1 MERSVKKSP
10 VKHFIICLIAGAS
23 LPLAFAPI
31 GYAVIGIISPAV
43 LFFLWYKSSPKSA
56 FILGYAYGLGMFGT
70 GVNWLH
76 ISINLFGGVN
86 LAGALFATYVL
97 VAFLALYPAVVG
109 WAGRKYCFSN
119 SAWLLL
125 MVPALW
131 TLAEWCRS
139 WILTGFP
146 WLNLG
151 YSQTDTLLA
160 GFSPVFG
167 AYGISWLV
175 CLNAALLVY
184 IFYAAKPGKLAA
196 VTGLIFIWGLSIPV
210 NSIHWTTPD
219 AEEKSVVIIQAAIP
233 QELKWQPEIQKRT
246 VDLYLAL
253 SGPYWGIVDFIV
265 WPETAIPMFYHQA
278 DELIKDLQTLTKY
291 HNTGFLSGVPFMD
304 LQTRKYYNSII
315 VIGRNNGIYLK
326 RHLVPF
332 GEYLPMDRWLRPILN
347 ILRIPMSAFS
357 PGTGR
362 PLLEVAGVP
371 AGVSICYEDVF
382 GEEIIDAMPEAKFHI
397 NVSND
402 AWFGDSLAP
411 HQHLQMARMRAIE
424 TGRYLVRSTN
434 TGISAIIDE
443 RGKIVSRSPQFEPD
457 VLVGTVRMFSGSTPY
472 SLFGNWLVIT
482 VSIMVLLICSI
493 SNSKYIKNR
502 SDQ

>member
-1 MERSVKKSP
+1 VEQSVNKFP
-10 VKHFIICLIAGAS
+10 VIYFFICLIAGAA
-23 LPLAFAPI
+23 LPLAFAPFN
-31 GYAVIGIISPAV
+31 YAVIGIISPAV
-43 LFFLWYKSSPKSA
+43 LFFFWFKSSSKSA

-86 LAGALFATYVL
+86 LAGALIATYAL

-109 WAGRKYCFSN
+109 WAGRKYYFQDSV
-119 SAWLLL
+119 WLLL
-125 MVPALW
+125 LLPALW

-151 YSQTDTLLA
+151 YSQTDTFLA

-167 AYGISWLV
+167 VYGISWLV

-184 IFYAAKPGKLAA
+184 FFYATRSGKLVA

-210 NSIHWTTPD
+210 NSIHWTTQD
-219 AEEKSVVIIQAAIP
+219 TEEKSVVIVQAAIP
-233 QELKWQPEIQKRT
+233 QELKWQPEIQQRT
-246 VDLYLAL
+246 IDMYLAL
-253 SGPYWGIVDFIV
+253 SDPYWGVVDLIV

-278 DELIKDLQTLTKY
+278 NELIKELRRLANY
-291 HNTGFLSGVPFMD
+291 HHTDFFSGVPFMD

-315 VIGRNNGIYLK
+315 VIGRNDGIYLK

-332 GEYLPMDRWLRPILN
+332 GEYLPVDKWLRPIIN
-347 ILRIPMSAFS
+347 ILHIPMSAFS

-362 PLLEVAGVP
+362 PLLEVAGVY
-371 AGVSICYEDVF
+371 AGVSVCYEDVF

-411 HQHLQMARMRAIE
+411 HQHLQMARMRALE

-443 RGKIVSRSPQFEPD
+443 RGNIISRSPQFEQD
-457 VLVGTVRMFSGSTPY
+457 ALSGTIKTFSGSTPY
-472 SLFGNWLVIT
+472 SLYGNWLVILL
-482 VSIMVLLICSI
+482 SIVVTLLCFIL
-493 SNSKYIKNR
+493 NIKNL
-502 SDQ
+502 

>member
-1 MERSVKKSP
+1 MDRSVEKFP
-10 VKHFIICLIAGAS
+10 VKHFIICLIAGAA

-31 GYAVIGIISPAV
+31 DYAVIGIISPAV

-97 VAFLALYPAVVG
+97 VAFLALYPAFVG
-109 WAGRKYCFSN
+109 WAGRKYCSPN
-119 SAWLLL
+119 TVWLLL

-131 TLAEWCRS
+131 SLAEWCRS

-151 YSQTDTLLA
+151 YSQTDTPLA
-160 GFSPVFG
+160 GYAPVFG
-167 AYGISWLV
+167 IYGISWLV
-175 CLNAALLVY
+175 CINAALLVY
-184 IFYAAKPGKLAA
+184 IFNATKIKKLSALA
-196 VTGLIFIWGLSIPV
+196 GLVFILGISLLV
-210 NSIHWTTPD
+210 NSIQWTTPD
-219 AEEKSVVIIQAAIP
+219 ADEKSVAIIQAAIP
-233 QELKWQPEIQKRT
+233 QEMKWQPEIQQRT

-253 SGPYWGIVDFIV
+253 SDPYWGVDLIV

-278 DELIKDLQTLTKY
+278 DELIEELHTLTRY
-291 HNTGFLSGVPFMD
+291 HRTDFLSGIPYMD

-315 VIGRNNGIYLK
+315 VIGRNNGIYHK

-332 GEYLPMDRWLRPILN
+332 GEYLPLDKWLRPL
-347 ILRIPMSAFS
+347 LDMMRIPMSAFS
-357 PGTGR
+357 PGADR

-411 HQHLQMARMRAIE
+411 HQHLQMARMRALE

-443 RGKIVSRSPQFEPD
+443 KGNTISRSPQFEPH
-457 VLVGTVRMFSGSTPY
+457 VLSGTIKTFSGSTPY
-472 SLFGNWLVIT
+472 SLYGNWLIILMSIVVI
-482 VSIMVLLICSI
+482 LLCSML
-493 SNSKYIKNR
+493 NKTHL
-502 SDQ
+502 

>member
-1 MERSVKKSP
+1 MELSVKKFP
-10 VKHFIICLIAGAS
+10 VKYFIICLIAGAA

-31 GYAVIGIISPAV
+31 DYAVIGIISPAV
-43 LFFLWYKSSPKSA
+43 LFFLWYKSSQKSA

-86 LAGALFATYVL
+86 LARALFATYVL

-119 SAWLLL
+119 SVWLLL

-151 YSQTDTLLA
+151 YSQTNTFLA
-160 GFSPVFG
+160 GFSPVLG
-167 AYGISWLV
+167 VYGISWLV

-184 IFYAAKPGKLAA
+184 IYHAAKIRKLVAIA
-196 VTGLIFIWGLSIPV
+196 SLILIWGLSIPV
-210 NSIHWTTPD
+210 NSIHWTTLD
-219 AEEKSVVIIQAAIP
+219 AEEKSVIIIQAAIP
-233 QELKWQPEIQKRT
+233 QALKWQPEIQQRT

-253 SGPYWGIVDFIV
+253 SEPYWGVVDLIV

-278 DELIKDLQTLTKY
+278 DALIEDLQTLARY
-291 HNTGFLSGVPFMD
+291 HHTDFFSGIPFMD
-304 LQTRKYYNSII
+304 LQTRKYFNSVI
-315 VIGRNNGIYLK
+315 VIGRNNGIYHK

-332 GEYLPMDRWLRPILN
+332 GEYLPMDKWLRPVLDM
-347 ILRIPMSAFS
+347 LRIPMSAFS
-357 PGTGR
+357 PGTDR

-382 GEEIIDAMPEAKFHI
+382 GEEIIDAMPEAKFLI

-411 HQHLQMARMRAIE
+411 HQHLQMARMRALE

-443 RGKIVSRSPQFEPD
+443 KGNIISRSPQFEPHA
-457 VLVGTVRMFSGSTPY
+457 LPGTIKTFSGSTPY
-472 SLFGNWLVIT
+472 SLYGNWLIILM
-482 VSIMVLLICSI
+482 SIVVTLLCIMR
-493 SNSKYIKNR
+493 NR
-502 SDQ
+502 AHL